1 LTVTTPVP
9 TRDQQ
14 FLALLELHR
23 GARWQDLETGSSELL
38 AMAGLKPAQRALILG
53 LRMEAHQ
60 ALGHQEHAA
69 GDGLQALGLW
79 TSPLIALPWL
89 EDRLLRLAWEQSEE
103 EASQGRGWVAI
114 CQLLI
119 RKGYAAPLLHT
130 VMAVLAQLPLEGHR
144 EQLVKLLEER
154 DALLLASSAERA
166 RAWRWLRQAAPM
178 GGNGFWA

>member
-9 TRDQQ
+9 SRDQQ

-60 ALGHQEHAA
+60 ALGHQGGAA

-89 EDRLLRLAWEQSEE
+89 EDRLLRLAW
-103 EASQGRGWVAI
+103 
-114 CQLLI
+114 
-119 RKGYAAPLLHT
+119 
-130 VMAVLAQLPLEGHR
+130 
-144 EQLVKLLEER
+144 
-154 DALLLASSAERA
+154 
-166 RAWRWLRQAAPM
+166 
-178 GGNGFWA
+178 